1 MKNDVTKHYA
11 AVDLGSNSFHMVVVR
26 DMHGDLQTIF
36 KHKER
41 VRLASGLNSDDY
53 LDEDAIE
60 RGVAVLKIFAEQLAP
75 LDNIDV
81 KVIGTHTL
89 RQAINRGQFL
99 RAAAEVFPYPIE
111 VISGQEEARLI
122 YLGVAHT
129 EQLPGN
135 TLVIDIGGG
144 STEIAI
150 GQGMDILFAKSHQM
164 GCVSYTQKFFQKGIT
179 PKAFKKAK
187 LAASQRL
194 ERFEELFRRIGWDQ
208 VRISSGTAQAVSI
221 IAQNLDEAFHGVTP
235 KHIASV
241 KQILLSDEG
250 SEFFKSVSDERQGVL
265 AAGVAILEAIFEA
278 LHIDHAEFST
288 GALREG
294 VFFEMT
300 TQDGGNSTRLN
311 STISLMQRYHVDE
324 SHAERVRDT
333 ALKLWDMFLPRWN
346 LPPETR
352 KFLGYAAVL
361 HEIGL
366 DINSSGMQKHSAYIM
381 ENSTLPGFSFEQQM
395 LVAAIIRQHRK
406 RIRMENIPDIKIA
419 NSKTIFRLIMLLR
432 LAVIWH
438 INRHPQQDLLIDID
452 VSSKNITINLPASAI
467 DTHPLLVADIES
479 EIQYLALVG
488 KILRLNIPGLE

>member
-1 MKNDVTKHYA
+1 LNTDTPRHFA

-26 DMHGDLQTIF
+26 ELHGDLQTLF

-60 RGVAVLKIFAEQLAP
+60 RGVAVLKIFAEQLLP

-89 RQAINRGQFL
+89 RQAKNRGQFL
-99 RAAAEVFPYPIE
+99 RAAAEVFPFPIE

-122 YLGVAHT
+122 YLGVAQT
-129 EQLPGN
+129 EQLTGN

-150 GQGMDILFAKSHQM
+150 GNGMDIQFAKSHQM
-164 GCVSYTQKFFQKGIT
+164 GCVSFTQRFFEKGIT
-179 PKAFKKAK
+179 KKSFKKAK
-187 LAASQRL
+187 LAARQRL
-194 ERFEELFRRIGWDQ
+194 ERFEELFRRIGWDH
-208 VRISSGTAQAVSI
+208 VRISSGTAQAVAT
-221 IAQNLDEAFHGVTP
+221 IAQNLDGEFEGVTP
-235 KHIASV
+235 AHIQKV
-241 KQILLSDEG
+241 KDILLSDEG
-250 SEFFKSVSDERQGVL
+250 SDFFKSVSDERQGVL
-265 AAGVAILEAIFEA
+265 AAGVAILEAIFDA
-278 LHIDHAEFST
+278 LNIKEAEFSS

-300 TQDGGNSTRLN
+300 TQDGGNNTRQNATL
-311 STISLMQRYHVDE
+311 SLMQRYHVDE
-324 SHAERVRDT
+324 QHAERVRDT
-333 ALKLWDMFLPRWN
+333 ALYLWDTLAPRWK
-346 LPPETR
+346 LPVFTR
-352 KFLGYAAVL
+352 KFLGYAGLL

-406 RIRMENIPDIKIA
+406 RIKLELIPDIKLA
-419 NSKTIFRLIMLLR
+419 DSKTIFSLIMLLR
-432 LAVIWH
+432 LAIILH
-438 INRHPQQDLLIDID
+438 LNRHPSQDLPLHLEIDAQ
-452 VSSKNITINLPASAI
+452 NITLYLPASAI
-467 DTHPLLVADIES
+467 ETHPLIVADIES
-479 EIQYLALVG
+479 EISYLVNVG
-488 KILRLNIPGLE
+488 KIIKLNFID